1 MTTDYTTLKELFTI
15 NHPTI
20 ILWDKKY
27 FSIRG
32 SAIKLYNQLEKA
44 GILFFSPKDCANFL
58 NQNNNNYMDWWLSE
72 RVQKT
77 KNDYCNNFCK
87 FTRNLPQEINK
98 ILN

>member
-1 MTTDYTTLKELFTI
+1 M
-15 NHPTI
+15 
-20 ILWDKKY
+20 
-27 FSIRG
+27 
-32 SAIKLYNQLEKA
+32 
-44 GILFFSPKDCANFL
+44 
-58 NQNNNNYMDWWLSE
+58 NNNNYMDWWLSE